1 MSVEHDITRRAFL
14 KVSAAAGSGL
24 LISIYLSGCEAA
36 TPPDPTATPTAA
48 ATATPFPSPTPSPPV
63 LPPDSGGTATSG
75 DRTAVLEP
83 NAFLRIDNTGAVT
96 IILHKTEMGQGV
108 GTSLPMI
115 VAEELEADWSTIRV
129 EQAEADRI
137 YGKTRT
143 AGSDSTYDLFDPLR
157 RAGATARGLLIAAAA
172 RIWGIDPESCRAES
186 GAVIHPTSGQQ
197 LAYGD
202 LVETAATL
210 APPAPQLKNPQD
222 YRIIGIP
229 MGRRDNAHI
238 VDGSAIYG
246 LDVQLEGML
255 YAVVAQ
261 SPVFG
266 GRVSS
271 FDASVAEAIP
281 GVRHVIEIA
290 SGIAVV
296 ADSTWAALQGRAAL
310 DVDWDEGH
318 NAGLGSETLRQAL
331 LERLGPSGDHP
342 NRREAIYEVP
352 FLAHAPAEPMNCV
365 ADVRADRCDVWAPT
379 QNPGAAKD
387 RAVSLGGVPREA
399 VRLSTTLVGGGFG
412 RRLQVDYVGQAV
424 EISRAVGAP
433 VKLTW
438 TREDDIQHDYYHP
451 FTVHRVSAMLDP
463 PSVPSVRT
471 VTFGA
476 QDFPTGAMRAVTNI
490 PDAFVRECFLDEL
503 AGEIDRDPYEL
514 RMELSGYRSYRKVLE
529 LVATKADWYAPLPD
543 GWGRGIACHST
554 WNVTPVAQVIDA
566 SVDQQ
571 GHVRVHRV
579 FCAVDCGLVINPD
592 MVEAQMEGGIV
603 FGLTTALKG
612 HITLRDGRVEQ
623 SNFHDY
629 PLLTI
634 AEMPEI
640 EVYIV
645 PSEGRPT
652 GVGEM
657 GNPPAA
663 PALLNAI
670 FAATGK
676 RIRHLP
682 VRPEDL
688 RPA

>member
-1 MSVEHDITRRAFL
+1 
-14 KVSAAAGSGL
+14 
-24 LISIYLSGCEAA
+24 
-36 TPPDPTATPTAA
+36 
-48 ATATPFPSPTPSPPV
+48 
-63 LPPDSGGTATSG
+63 
-75 DRTAVLEP
+75 
-83 NAFLRIDNTGAVT
+83 
-96 IILHKTEMGQGV
+96 
-108 GTSLPMI
+108 
-115 VAEELEADWSTIRV
+115 
-129 EQAEADRI
+129 
-137 YGKTRT
+137 
-143 AGSDSTYDLFDPLR
+143 
-157 RAGATARGLLIAAAA
+157 
-172 RIWGIDPESCRAES
+172 
-186 GAVIHPTSGQQ
+186 
-197 LAYGD
+197 
-202 LVETAATL
+202 
-210 APPAPQLKNPQD
+210 
-222 YRIIGIP
+222 
-229 MGRRDNAHI
+229 
-238 VDGSAIYG
+238 
-246 LDVQLEGML
+246 
-255 YAVVAQ
+255 
-261 SPVFG
+261 
-266 GRVSS
+266 
-271 FDASVAEAIP
+271 
-281 GVRHVIEIA
+281 
-290 SGIAVV
+290 
-296 ADSTWAALQGRAAL
+296 
-310 DVDWDEGH
+310 
-318 NAGLGSETLRQAL
+318 
-331 LERLGPSGDHP
+331 
-342 NRREAIYEVP
+342 
-352 FLAHAPAEPMNCV
+352 MNCV

-514 RMELSGYRSYRKVLE
+514 RMELSGYRSYHKVLE

-571 GHVRVHRV
+571 GRLRVHRV
-579 FCAVDCGLVINPD
+579 FCAVDCGLVVNPD

-663 PALLNAI
+663 PALLNAV

-682 VRPEDL
+682 IRPDDL